1 MAADLVKPR
10 TDELI
15 ARIRAEI
22 EARREDERGPVP
34 PPPLRA
40 RAALASLARRLP
52 LDPREEIRSH
62 RPIVGP
68 LVVLAKRCLRP
79 LLFGLLEPWF
89 RRENEFLR
97 ELVRYEAEVAA
108 RLEELA
114 NAAARDTARRESEEE

>member
-1 MAADLVKPR
+1 MTPR

-22 EARREDERGPVP
+22 EARRSDDRAPV
-34 PPPLRA
+34 PPLRA
-40 RAALASLARRLP
+40 REALASLARRLP
-52 LDPREEIRSH
+52 LDPRDEIRSH

-68 LVVLAKRCLRP
+68 MIVLAKRLLRP
-79 LLFGLLEPWF
+79 LLFGMLEPWF

-108 RLEELA
+108 RLEELSST
-114 NAAARDTARRESEEE
+114 AARDQARREAGDE